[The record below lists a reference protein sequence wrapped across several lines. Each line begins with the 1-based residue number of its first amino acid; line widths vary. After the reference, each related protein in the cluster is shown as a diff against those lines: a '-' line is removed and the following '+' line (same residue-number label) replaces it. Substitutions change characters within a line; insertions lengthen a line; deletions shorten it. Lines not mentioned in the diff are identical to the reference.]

1 MGVFVMPS
9 LGADMAAGTLVE
21 WLKAPGDRVEHGD
34 IIAVVETDKGAIEVE
49 VFEDGIIEQLLV
61 GAGQSVPVGT
71 PLARIGGS
79 ENIPSA
85 APAQTQ
91 AAPLK
96 PAAQVPLSQP
106 LATKAQPPIEATGLR
121 VSPAARRLAAERGV
135 DLASI
140 AGSGPDG
147 AIQLADVEAASIGP
161 AKTGSGLD
169 LAAMR
174 RAIAAA
180 MARSKREIP
189 HYYLMHRF
197 EMSRALDWLD
207 RYNTDRP
214 PPDRLLLSVII
225 LKAAALALSEFP
237 EFNGFYQSDH
247 FVPSKPVHLGNAIAI
262 RGGGLAAPCIRDA
275 ANLPLAELMTRLRDL
290 VARTKRGQFRS
301 SEVADATA
309 TVSSLGDRG
318 VESLLPVIY
327 PPQVA
332 IIGFGSVE
340 RRPWAD
346 EDSLVVRPVMTVTL
360 AGDHRANDGH
370 RGSLLLRRIDQ
381 LLMHPEAL

>member
-61 GAGQSVPVGT
+61 SKGQSAPVGT
-71 PLARIGGS
+71 ALARIGGT
-79 ENIPSA
+79 ENIHSA

-91 AAPLK
+91 AAPLE
-96 PAAQVPLSQP
+96 PATEAPLSQP
-106 LATKAQPPIEATGLR
+106 LATVAPPPIEASGLR
-121 VSPAARRLAAERGV
+121 ASPAARRLAAERGV
-135 DLASI
+135 DLASV

-147 AIQLADVEAASIGP
+147 AIQLADVETATIGP
-161 AKTGSGLD
+161 ARTGPGLD
-169 LAAMR
+169 LSAMR

-189 HYYLMHRF
+189 HYYLMHRI
-197 EMSRALDWLD
+197 EMSRALEWLD
-207 RYNTDRP
+207 RYNADRP
-214 PPDRLLLSVII
+214 PPDRLLLSAII
-225 LKAAALALSEFP
+225 LKASALALGEFP
-237 EFNGFYQSDH
+237 EFNGFYESDH
-247 FVPSKPVHLGNAIAI
+247 FVPCKPVHLGNTITI

-275 ANLPLAELMTRLRDL
+275 ANLPLAELMARLRDL

-318 VESLLPVIY
+318 VEGLLPVIY

-346 EDSLVVRPVMTVTL
+346 EESLVVRPVMTVTL

-370 RGSLLLRRIDQ
+370 RGSLLLRRI
-381 LLMHPEAL
+381 

>member
-49 VFEDGIIEQLLV
+49 VFQDGIIEQLLV
-61 GAGQSVPVGT
+61 SKGQSVPVGT
-71 PLARIGGS
+71 ALARIGGT
-79 ENIPSA
+79 ENIHSA

-96 PAAQVPLSQP
+96 PATEAPLSQP
-106 LATKAQPPIEATGLR
+106 LATEAPPPIEASGLR
-121 VSPAARRLAAERGV
+121 ASPAARRLAAERGV

-147 AIQLADVEAASIGP
+147 AIQLADVETATIGP
-161 AKTGSGLD
+161 AKTGPGLD
-169 LAAMR
+169 LTAMR
-174 RAIAAA
+174 RAISAA

-189 HYYLMHRF
+189 HYYLMHRI
-197 EMSRALDWLD
+197 EMSRALEWLD
-207 RYNTDRP
+207 RYNADRP
-214 PPDRLLLSVII
+214 PPDRLLLSAII
-225 LKAAALALSEFP
+225 LKASALALGEFP
-237 EFNGFYQSDH
+237 EFNGFYESDH

-275 ANLPLAELMTRLRDL
+275 ANLPLAELMGKLRDL

-301 SEVADATA
+301 SAVADAAA

-318 VESLLPVIY
+318 VGGLLPVIY

-346 EDSLVVRPVMTVTL
+346 EESLVVRPVMTVTL

-370 RGSLLLRRIDQ
+370 RGSLLLRRIEQ
-381 LLMHPEAL
+381 LLMHPEDL